1 MNNIIVEDIKSN
13 KDIYIFDNSDND
25 RVYNVDNDCLLRVFH
40 YNVNANS
47 KVEINLNNNNARVEY
62 YYSTINYDNNLHN
75 ITVKHNA
82 NSTASN
88 IYNHGVNV
96 GKNKLHFDVCGQVIK
111 DKEKCTCNQE
121 NQIINLKDGNSTI
134 LPILLIDNYDVS
146 SSHSAYIGEFSED
159 KLFYLMSRGIDR
171 NMATRLLLKALL
183 VNVNNDSKEL
193 QEFTKEIEKI

>member
-1 MNNIIVEDIKSN
+1 MNKIVMEDIKSN
-13 KDIYIFDNSDND
+13 KDVYIFDNSDND
-25 RVYNVDNDCLLRVFH
+25 RIYNIDSDCLLRVFH

-47 KVEINLNNNNARVEY
+47 KIEINLNGYNAKVEY
-62 YYSTINYDNNLHN
+62 YYSTINYEDHLHK

-82 NSTASN
+82 SNTASN
-88 IYNHGVNV
+88 IHNHGVNV
-96 GKNKLHFDVCGQVIK
+96 SSNKLHFDVCGQVLK
-111 DKEKCTCNQE
+111 DKEKCICNQE

-159 KLFYLMSRGIDR
+159 KLFYLMSRGIDH
-171 NMATRLLLKALL
+171 NTATRLLLKALL
-183 VNVNNDSKEL
+183 INKSNESKEL